1 MKTFSFYWNWLAR
14 AAKSSSVQHNAVV
27 KSATSK
33 SPIIGKTAILVV
45 ATIIAVAL
53 TTQTTGPT
61 AQSTGIPEL
70 PDLPD
75 PGPVPEPVFPPVPP
89 GTFTCSEYF
98 ASVRPGLDDEDANLK
113 KAIERTYYAKRKPF
127 YDAQNRIF
135 DEQDKIFEQIE
146 KLEDEWRNLYM
157 SPNSNSASNIA
168 RRRQINKELAA
179 KSLRI
184 KKLQEEIDEIDKRL
198 GEIEDWYEKMLEW
211 AQEKYEKAVDAL
223 EQLTRDCLANER
235 DDD

>member
-1 MKTFSFYWNWLAR
+1 MKKLSFYWNWLAR
-14 AAKSSSVQHNAVV
+14 VAQSNSVQRKAVV
-27 KSATSK
+27 KSATPQS
-33 SPIIGKTAILVV
+33 SIIGKTAILTV

-53 TTQTTGPT
+53 TTQITGT
-61 AQSTGIPEL
+61 LAQSLRIPEL

-75 PGPVPEPVFPPVPP
+75 PGPAPEPVFPPVPP

-98 ASVRPGLDDEDANLK
+98 ASIRPGLDDQDANLK

-127 YDAQNRIF
+127 YDALDAIF

-168 RRRQINKELAA
+168 RRKQINKELDV
-179 KSLRI
+179 KRLEIRELQ
-184 KKLQEEIDEIDKRL
+184 KKIDEIYKRL
-198 GEIEDWYEKMLEW
+198 VEIEDWYGKMLEW
-211 AQEKYEKAVDAL
+211 SREKYEKAVDAL
-223 EQLTRDCLANER
+223 EQLTRDCLDNET

>member
-1 MKTFSFYWNWLAR
+1 M
-14 AAKSSSVQHNAVV
+14 
-27 KSATSK
+27 KSATPQS
-33 SPIIGKTAILVV
+33 SIIGKTAILTV

-53 TTQTTGPT
+53 TTQITGT
-61 AQSTGIPEL
+61 LAQSLRIPEL

-75 PGPVPEPVFPPVPP
+75 PGPAPEPVFPPVPP

-98 ASVRPGLDDEDANLK
+98 ASIRPGLDDQDANLK

-127 YDAQNRIF
+127 YDALDAIF

-168 RRRQINKELAA
+168 RRKQINKELDV
-179 KSLRI
+179 KRLEIRELQ
-184 KKLQEEIDEIDKRL
+184 KKIDEIYKRL
-198 GEIEDWYEKMLEW
+198 VEIEDWYEKMLEW
-211 AQEKYEKAVDAL
+211 AREKYEKAVDAL

-235 DDD
+235 NDD